1 MVDEI
6 IPKFYRGRTNIIL
19 GNKVIKDG
27 TWHLGAI
34 IASLLSIL
42 NGKLDFDWT
51 IYFLMGGL
59 GALPL
64 VFYRSK
70 IPESP
75 RWLIK

>member
-51 IYFLMGGL
+51 IYL
-59 GALPL
+59 
-64 VFYRSK
+64 
-70 IPESP
+70 
-75 RWLIK
+75 